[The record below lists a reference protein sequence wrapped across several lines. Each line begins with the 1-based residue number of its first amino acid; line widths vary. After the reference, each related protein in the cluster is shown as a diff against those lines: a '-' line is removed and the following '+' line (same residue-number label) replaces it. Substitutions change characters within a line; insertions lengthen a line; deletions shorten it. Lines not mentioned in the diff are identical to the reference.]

1 MTISYELARSLCRLG
16 TGSPCCRY
24 LAAGAE
30 GFGCLKLDP
39 KLKAKIDARVAAG
52 TFNAKGDNCPGKD
65 MG

>member
-1 MTISYELARSLCRLG
+1 MAISYELARSLCRVG

-24 LAAGAE
+24 LAGDAQ
-30 GFGCLKLDP
+30 GFKCLKLDP
-39 KLKAKIDARVAAG
+39 GAKTHIDARVAAG